1 MAEAGHLKWS
11 APVSGPLRGS
21 HSWNLRK
28 LKYFIATAE
37 ALHFRKAADLVH
49 VTQPA
54 LSKQIQELEEEIGVR
69 LFERSNRKV
78 ELTPA
83 GHIFYERAR
92 VILESTHKALHEAR
106 GVGRGLAG
114 TVRIGFLSTAA
125 LRVLPQ
131 ALARFRMAIPTAEID
146 LREMGPEEQMADLKK
161 GLLDVGVLIAEIL
174 DEGFEVTVLDRAR
187 LVAALPATPEF
198 TAAAD
203 VSLKD
208 LARWTAILPVRHSR
222 HGYHERVLEAYQ
234 QAQVRPERI
243 QTVRMIQTGITL
255 VGAGLG
261 VALVPELFT
270 SHQQPGVVFRPLRD
284 ADQEVALS
292 ATWRQENRSPLVRQ
306 FIKALRGEDLDESG
320 G

>member
-1 MAEAGHLKWS
+1 ME
-11 APVSGPLRGS
+11 
-21 HSWNLRK
+21 LRK

-83 GHIFYERAR
+83 GQVFYERAR
-92 VILESTHKALHEAR
+92 VILESADQALHEAR

-114 TVRIGFLSTAA
+114 TVRIGFLSSAA

-131 ALARFRMAIPTAEID
+131 ALARFRFAVPTAEID
-146 LREMGPEEQMADLKK
+146 LRELGPEEQMAELNK
-161 GLLDVGVLIAEIL
+161 GLLDVGILIAEVL
-174 DEGFEVTVLDRAR
+174 DDGFEVATLDRCR
-187 LVAALPATPEF
+187 LVAALPSTPEY
-198 TAAAD
+198 TAAED
-203 VSLKD
+203 VCLRD
-208 LARWTAILPVRHSR
+208 LARWTTIVPVRHSR
-222 HGYHERVLEAYQ
+222 HGFYERVLEAYQ
-234 QAQVRPERI
+234 QARVQPARI

-261 VALVPELFT
+261 VALVPELF
-270 SHQQPGVVFRPLRD
+270 SGHQQPGVVFRPLRD
-284 ADQEVALS
+284 VHQEIVLS
-292 ATWRQENRSPLVRQ
+292 AAWRRDNQMPLVRE
-306 FIKALRGEDLDESG
+306 FIRALLGENPERAVD
-320 G
+320 